1 MIKSSRNLDTGVE
14 SRKRREG
21 LPMATDSDVSL
32 VTLAAS
38 VLLSNQGRLL
48 DPAEIERAVRAAN
61 EIRIAAQKIVE
72 AVKS

>member
-1 MIKSSRNLDTGVE
+1 
-14 SRKRREG
+14 
-21 LPMATDSDVSL
+21 MATDSDVSL

-72 AVKS
+72 AVES